1 MIFDTTVKWN
11 GTKIVTV
18 SVPAIKQIAGRAGRY
33 RVAGAATPAV
43 SPTDIAVPLPAA
55 PSVGYVTTLEREHH
69 SALTYAMHATPSP
82 LKTAG
87 ILPSSA
93 HIEDFSALFPPNT
106 PFDEILQDLQTHI
119 ATTPAL
125 FHLCNIDEHLK
136 VAHAL
141 RSITGLSV
149 SERLQFCM
157 APITSDPMVQ
167 AAAVGMATCLAEN
180 KDASVLAIEGLDL
193 DILDIPNPTQP
204 EELRRLE
211 GLHKALLLYLWLS

>member
-11 GTKIVTV
+11 GTKTVAV
-18 SVPAIKQIAGRAGRY
+18 SVPAIKQIAGRAGRF
-33 RVAGAATPAV
+33 RVAGATTPAA
-43 SPTDIAVPLPAA
+43 PGADAVPAA
-55 PSVGYVTTLEREHH
+55 PSVGYVTTLDREHH
-69 SALTYAMHATPSP
+69 NALTYAMHATPSP

-93 HIEDFSALFPPNT
+93 HIEEFSALYPPNT
-106 PFDEILQDLQTHI
+106 PFDNILQDLQTHI

-136 VAHAL
+136 VARAL
-141 RSITGLSV
+141 RSIPGLSV
-149 SERLQFCM
+149 AERLQFCM

-167 AAAVGMATCLAEN
+167 DAAIEMAQCLASN
-180 KDASVLAIEGLDL
+180 KDASVLAIAALDL
-193 DILDIPNPTQP
+193 DVLDIANPTQA